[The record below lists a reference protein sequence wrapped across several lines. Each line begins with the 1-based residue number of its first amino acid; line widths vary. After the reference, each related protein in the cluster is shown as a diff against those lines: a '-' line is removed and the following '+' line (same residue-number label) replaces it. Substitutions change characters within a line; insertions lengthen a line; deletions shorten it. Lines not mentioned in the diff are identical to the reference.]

1 MDMKNLA
8 LAGLVLFLP
17 LSAFGQGEPS
27 GKTLAST
34 MDVFVFPTEGQEAS
48 QQSQDEASCYGWA
61 SDNTGSDPFDLAKQ
75 EESDE
80 QLADAQMQAAEA
92 TGQGAGAK
100 GALRGAA
107 AGALIGEVTGGD
119 AGDSAKIGAAA
130 GVIAGRRRSRAA
142 KAQATDQAEQ
152 QAEQRQEATAE
163 DLENFKKAFSVCL
176 EAKDYMVKY

>member
-1 MDMKNLA
+1 MKKIVLV
-8 LAGLVLFLP
+8 GLGLFLP
-17 LSAFGQGEPS
+17 LFAFGQGQPS
-27 GKTLAST
+27 GKTLAAT
-34 MDVFVFPTEGQEAS
+34 MEVFVFPTEGQEAS
-48 QQSQDEASCYGWA
+48 QQSQDEAACYGWT

-92 TGQGAGAK
+92 TGQGAGAR

-130 GVIAGRRRSRAA
+130 GVISGRRRARAA
-142 KAQATDQAEQ
+142 QAQATDQAEQ
-152 QAEQRQEATAE
+152 QAEQRQEITAA

>member
-1 MDMKNLA
+1 MKKIA
-8 LAGLVLFLP
+8 LVSLGLFLP
-17 LSAFGQGEPS
+17 LAALGLDEPS
-27 GKTLAST
+27 GMTLAST

-48 QQSQDEASCYGWA
+48 QQSQDEAACYGWA

-92 TGQGAGAK
+92 TGQGAGAR

-130 GVIAGRRRSRAA
+130 GVISGRRRSRAA
-142 KAQATDQAEQ
+142 QAQATDQAEQ

-176 EAKDYMVKY
+176 EAKDYMVKF

>member
-1 MDMKNLA
+1 MNMKNLA
-8 LAGLVLFLP
+8 LVGLVLFFP

-48 QQSQDEASCYGWA
+48 QQSQDEAACYGWA

-80 QLADAQMQAAEA
+80 QLAAAEQQAAEA
-92 TGQGAGAK
+92 VGQGAGAK

-130 GVIAGRRRSRAA
+130 GVVAGRRRARAA
-142 KAQATDQAEQ
+142 QAQATDQAEQ
-152 QAEQRQEATAE
+152 QAEQRQVATAE

>member
-1 MDMKNLA
+1 MKKIVRV
-8 LAGLVLFLP
+8 GLGLFMP
-17 LSAFGQGEPS
+17 LFAFGQGQPS
-27 GKTLAST
+27 GKTLAAT
-34 MDVFVFPTEGQEAS
+34 MEVFVFPTEGQEAS
-48 QQSQDEASCYGWA
+48 QQSQDEAACYGWA

-92 TGQGAGAK
+92 TGQGAGAR

-130 GVIAGRRRSRAA
+130 GVISGRRRSRAA
-142 KAQATDQAEQ
+142 QAQATDQAEQ

-176 EAKDYMVKY
+176 EAKDYMVKF

>member
-1 MDMKNLA
+1 MKKIVWV
-8 LAGLVLFLP
+8 GLGLFMP
-17 LSAFGQGEPS
+17 LFAFGQGQPS
-27 GKTLAST
+27 GKTLAAT
-34 MDVFVFPTEGQEAS
+34 MEVFVFPTEGQEAS
-48 QQSQDEASCYGWA
+48 QQSQDEAACYGWA

-92 TGQGAGAK
+92 TGQGAGAR

-130 GVIAGRRRSRAA
+130 GVISGRRRSRAA
-142 KAQATDQAEQ
+142 QAQATDQAEQ

-176 EAKDYMVKY
+176 EAKDYMVKF

>member
-1 MDMKNLA
+1 MNKIA
-8 LAGLVLFLP
+8 LVSLGLFLP
-17 LSAFGQGEPS
+17 LLAFGQGEPS

-34 MDVFVFPTEGQEAS
+34 MDVFVFPTKGQEAS
-48 QQSQDEASCYGWA
+48 QQSQDEAECYGWA

-92 TGQGAGAK
+92 TGQGAGAR

-130 GVIAGRRRSRAA
+130 GVISGRRRARAA
-142 KAQATDQAEQ
+142 QAQATDQAEQ
-152 QAEQRQEATAE
+152 QAEQRQEITAV